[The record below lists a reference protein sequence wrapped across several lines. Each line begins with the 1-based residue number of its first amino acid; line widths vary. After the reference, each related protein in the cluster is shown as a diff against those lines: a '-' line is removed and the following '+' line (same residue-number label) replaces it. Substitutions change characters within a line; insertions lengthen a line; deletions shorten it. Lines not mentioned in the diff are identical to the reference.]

1 MKYLILVLIS
11 ILSFSV
17 KSSPVGDCIGTPK
30 EAVTALPS
38 PLDNWG
44 QIVCTPYGHI
54 ISNKQGYIWSN
65 VGSYSPVMIPSQMV
79 RSNPKSLGNNSYFT
93 SIEMNLLKDEEA
105 AASIEL
111 FETGFDK
118 SPNRPKVYSLLV
130 KSKSGKELSFK
141 FFDFGDSQWGMWCK
155 KSCDPNSKFMILNMA
170 KQKPNKAVKPRTQNS
185 RLVLLRR

>member
-1 MKYLILVLIS
+1 MPKPKDAKQQACAPSSLILACYFAPVRQALGFQGSFVKYLILVLIS

-130 KSKSGKELSFK
+130 NL
-141 FFDFGDSQWGMWCK
+141 
-155 KSCDPNSKFMILNMA
+155 
-170 KQKPNKAVKPRTQNS
+170 T
-185 RLVLLRR
+185 RRE